1 MQIRYIANST
11 PAARDAQAPG
21 ATASPMPSAEARRI
35 KSDVDAARTTAM
47 SALNNDRF
55 RVMLEQI
62 SDPGA
67 SGALVTMGSD
77 AGSTTDIKTALSR
90 YAENSE

>member
-1 MQIRYIANST
+1 MTRQDIEIKTEDGTAKARLFR
-11 PAARDAQAPG
+11 PAAPAKAG
-21 ATASPMPSAEARRI
+21 VI
-35 KSDVDAARTTAM
+35 
-47 SALNNDRF
+47 LY
-55 RVMLEQI
+55 MLEQI